1 MVSSSKYRNILLTGW
16 LLAISALLGTGL
28 MVLVNR
34 HSVPYIE
41 HNERQVLLRSLNAV
55 IPVETYDNDI
65 LNDSIQVT
73 DEKLLGS
80 DAPITIYRAR
90 ATGRP
95 VAAAL
100 TIIAPNGYSGPIV
113 LLVGI
118 GYTGQITGVRVVR
131 HRETPGLG
139 DSIEI
144 QRSSWIES
152 FNGKSSTNPKAAGW
166 RVKRDGGEFDQFTGA
181 TITPRAV
188 VGAVHKALLYFER
201 HRDIIFSV
209 QQSSKINNIPA
220 KTPGNGA
227 KQ

>member
-1 MVSSSKYRNILLTGW
+1 MVSRNKYRNILVTGG

-41 HNERQVLLRSLNAV
+41 HNERQVILRSLNAV

-73 DEKLLGS
+73 DKELLGS
-80 DAPITIYRAR
+80 SAPSTVYRAR
-90 ATGRP
+90 AAGRP

-118 GYTGQITGVRVVR
+118 DYTGQITGVRVVR

-152 FNGKSSTNPKAAGW
+152 FDGKSSTNPSAAGW
-166 RVKRDGGEFDQFTGA
+166 KVKRDGGEFDQFTGA

-188 VGAVHKALLYFER
+188 VSAVHKSLNYFQK
-201 HRDIIFSV
+201 HREFIFSIPEPAE
-209 QQSSKINNIPA
+209 INDKPVKMPA
-220 KTPGNGA
+220 NNRT
-227 KQ
+227 